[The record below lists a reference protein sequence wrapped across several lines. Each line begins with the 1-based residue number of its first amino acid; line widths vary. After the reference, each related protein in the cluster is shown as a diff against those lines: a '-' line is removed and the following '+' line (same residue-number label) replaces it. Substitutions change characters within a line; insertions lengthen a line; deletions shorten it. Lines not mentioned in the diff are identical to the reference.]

1 LAVEGGEVVFIPLE
15 FGGVWRGVGGEFWAW
30 AVIVRRSVRER
41 RRGRTLNVEL

>member
-1 LAVEGGEVVFIPLE
+1 VGK
-15 FGGVWRGVGGEFWAW
+15 GVGFWAW